1 MVASGAAAAWGAHS
15 FRAACAVL
23 ATGGAQLVL
32 VVLVFCESGKAAYG
46 VLKRK
51 KTRAIRLQ
59 AKTNKQSSFVPLRPS
74 SSNLRKMHIVA
85 Y

>member
-32 VVLVFCESGKAAYG
+32 VVLVFCVRIAAFD

-51 KTRAIRLQ
+51 KTRAIRLS
-59 AKTNKQSSFVPLRPS
+59 AKTLKHSSFVPLHPP